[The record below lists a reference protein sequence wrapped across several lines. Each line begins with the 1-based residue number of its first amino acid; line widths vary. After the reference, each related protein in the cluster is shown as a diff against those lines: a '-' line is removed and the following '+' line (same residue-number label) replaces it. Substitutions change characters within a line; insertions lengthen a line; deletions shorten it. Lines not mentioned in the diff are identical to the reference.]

1 MTAFIEGEIGAGP
14 SASIRSKRPP
24 PSGVLLAIVAIALV
38 ATAIAFGAVRWSR
51 PVGSNLRTDAEV
63 ALASTVSIRGF
74 GCGLVPRGG
83 AGVVVGDR
91 LVMTDAHVVAGSTHL
106 ELTLGSR
113 RTSGTVVHLDPRL
126 DLALVQLNPAFGST
140 QQQIVPLAAAVK
152 GAVGTVAILRNDI
165 LRSMK
170 ISVLRPVTITTED
183 IYVQGKVTRAGY
195 ELLASTRPGDSGAPV
210 ITHGRVAALL
220 WSRSQRSDSRAWATD
235 VTVLRPQIGSAR
247 LRSIPSDTRCR

>member
-113 RTSGTVVHLDPRL
+113 RTSGTVV
-126 DLALVQLNPAFGST
+126 QT